1 MITLKKDEKRVI
13 TVLMDNSSVVLEGVK
28 RPIGSGRKDSIASL
42 QNDRVS
48 GLQNDRV
55 EVVLAGENSS
65 VEVVGLV
72 LPARSYFG
80 TSGSIRTR
88 AKERSLADKGKVDDR
103 SLEIYITHA
112 APNTKSNVN
121 VRAVLRGKSTFAF
134 KGNVKIE
141 KGAKGA
147 DAYLRSDALLF
158 DDAKMGDDTPALE
171 ILEPDVK
178 AGHAATIGKV
188 DEEMIFY
195 LMSRGL
201 SRDSAEKLI
210 IQGFIG
216 PMREKIMEQT
226 PLRSP
231 KESYEGQEE

>member
-1 MITLKKDEKRVI
+1 MKFTIKENQSKLIPILLDGVIARSQVTKQSKEKIATSRKAGLAM
-13 TVLMDNSSVVLEGVK
+13 TDSRLE
-28 RPIGSGRKDSIASL
+28 I
-42 QNDRVS
+42 
-48 GLQNDRV
+48 
-55 EVVLAGENSS
+55 VLAGENAS

-72 LPARSYFG
+72 I
-80 TSGSIRTR
+80 GS
-88 AKERSLADKGKVDDR
+88 KDEEK
-103 SLEIYITHA
+103 SLEAYITHV

-134 KGNVKIE
+134 RGNVKIE

-188 DEEMIFY
+188 DEQMLFY

-201 SRDSAEKLI
+201 SKGQAEKMLI
-210 IQGFIG
+210 EGFIG
-216 PMREKIMEQT
+216 PIREKIYLTKSQKLEGKIQKY
-226 PLRSP
+226 
-231 KESYEGQEE
+231 KEKLKTFDF

>member
-1 MITLKKDEKRVI
+1 MITVKKDERMVI
-13 TVLMDNSSVVLEGVK
+13 SFDLEK
-28 RPIGSGRKDSIASL
+28 SEKL
-42 QNDRVS
+42 
-48 GLQNDRV
+48 
-55 EVVLAGENSS
+55 EVVLVGENAS

-72 LPARSYFG
+72 LG
-80 TSGSIRTR
+80 
-88 AKERSLADKGKVDDR
+88 KGNDEK
-103 SLEIYITHA
+103 SLEAYITHA

-121 VRAVLRGKSTFAF
+121 VRSVLRGKSTFAF
-134 KGNVKIE
+134 RGNVKIE

-188 DEEMIFY
+188 NEDMIFY

-201 SRDSAEKLI
+201 SRDQSEKI
-210 IQGFIG
+210 IIDGFID
-216 PMREKIMEQT
+216 PIREVI
-226 PLRSP
+226 LN
-231 KESYEGQEE
+231 GQS

>member
-1 MITLKKDEKRVI
+1 MITVGKDEKRVI
-13 TVLMDNSSVVLEGVK
+13 TVLLDNDDYSSSPSTPLRV
-28 RPIGSGRKDSIASL
+28 
-42 QNDRVS
+42 NDRHR
-48 GLQNDRV
+48 LD
-55 EVVLAGENSS
+55 VVLAGENAS

-72 LPARSYFG
+72 LAKNQDEK
-80 TSGSIRTR
+80 SIE
-88 AKERSLADKGKVDDR
+88 ANIV
-103 SLEIYITHA
+103 HA

-121 VRAVLRGKSTFAF
+121 IRSVLRDRSTFAF
-134 KGNVKIE
+134 RGNVKIE

-158 DDAKMGDDTPALE
+158 DEAKMGDDTPALE

-201 SRDSAEKLI
+201 TRDQSEKMI
-210 IQGFIG
+210 IEGFIEPIRG
-216 PMREKIMEQT
+216 VIARNGSDKAI
-226 PLRSP
+226 
-231 KESYEGQEE
+231 

>member
-1 MITLKKDEKRVI
+1 MTKVLVKKDQNRLISVLLDGSTSVIANEVKQSLKRSFVESNSTQDDKEKIATPRKAGLAM
-13 TVLMDNSSVVLEGVK
+13 TG
-28 RPIGSGRKDSIASL
+28 GRID
-42 QNDRVS
+42 
-48 GLQNDRV
+48 
-55 EVVLAGENSS
+55 VVLAGENAS

-72 LPARSYFG
+72 IG
-80 TSGSIRTR
+80 KGSDEKSFE
-88 AKERSLADKGKVDDR
+88 A
-103 SLEIYITHA
+103 YITHA

-121 VRAVLRGKSTFAF
+121 VRAVLKDKSTFAF
-134 KGNVKIE
+134 RGNVRIE

-188 DEEMIFY
+188 DEAMLFY

-201 SRDSAEKLI
+201 SRQQAEKLLI
-210 IQGFIG
+210 DGFTR
-216 PMREKIMEQT
+216 PMVERIKIAN
-226 PLRSP
+226 LNS
-231 KESYEGQEE
+231 KS